1 MKISL
6 KSRIVSALAVTALA
20 GTVVV
25 GAPSAANAAPACS
38 TASFVTSC
46 VGVGADGAPY
56 TFIAAANFNG
66 TVFLYSHG
74 LRPAIPIPATLGVP
88 LGFGGAVPVT
98 NAAEPAP
105 RAIDGDMSVIN
116 KLVAAGYGVAGSGFS
131 RQGINATEALAANKE
146 LIATFKTKFPTTSKV
161 IAWGQSLGALHA
173 QKLAET
179 NPELVDGVILAC
191 PAANP
196 SGAIIDYFGDAL
208 WGFKAL
214 FDPSIKVGGY
224 STDPVV
230 RAGEQLLNIQKIL
243 VVLGSLSANVANT
256 DAKTSWPATAS
267 PAGKALAAAG
277 IPSRSAVVLV
287 GLMAGVPTRSE
298 HIDGTS
304 APSAATA
311 ESYPLA
317 AAPAIAVL
325 ENMGKTLNYG
335 TFLNADGE
343 LLAGGKIFDNTKT
356 DYAARVASDADIYS
370 FALSGNSAVAAMIGA
385 LAATPRETADP
396 AAVAKISALFGLS
409 GKIAKPT
416 VIFQNETDSFVPA
429 SIVQWYVDNYAEQYA
444 AEKLAAMTAAK
455 KSRSY
460 VAPTNNLVTLW
471 QKTAAKYSKFTATG
485 APDTTATRGAGTGHC
500 DFSAAQWLAAA
511 DLMTATLKDG
521 KFPLGGKIATT
532 ARKVGLSYDNKF
544 RVPTFKALQ

>member
-6 KSRIVSALAVTALA
+6 KSRIVSSLAVTAVA
-20 GTVVV
+20 ATVMV
-25 GAPSAANAAPACS
+25 GAPTAANAAPACT
-38 TASFVTSC
+38 TASFVTRC
-46 VGVGADGAPY
+46 AGVGADGAPY
-56 TFIAAANFNG
+56 QFIAAANFNG

-74 LRPAIPIPATLGVP
+74 LRPSIDISAPIGTL
-88 LGFGGAVPVT
+88 LGFGGALPVT
-98 NAAEPAP
+98 NAAEPGP
-105 RAIDGDMSVIN
+105 LAIDGDLSVIN

-146 LIATFKTKFPTTSKV
+146 LIATFKAKFPTTTKV
-161 IAWGQSLGALHA
+161 IAWGPSLGGLHS

-179 NPELVDGVILAC
+179 NPDLVDGVILAC

-224 STDPVV
+224 STDPVI
-230 RAGEQLLNIQKIL
+230 RAGEQLLNVQKIL
-243 VVLGSLSANVANT
+243 VVLGALSAQVANP
-256 DAKTSWPATAS
+256 DATTSWPATAS

-287 GLMAGVPTRSE
+287 GLMSGVPTRSE

-304 APSAATA
+304 APSAAVA

-317 AAPAIAVL
+317 VAPAIAVL

-356 DYAARVASDADIYS
+356 DYAARVAADADIYS
-370 FALSGNSAVAAMIGA
+370 FALSGNNAVAAIIRA

-396 AAVAKISALFGLS
+396 AAVAKITSLFGLT
-409 GKIAKPT
+409 GKITKPT
-416 VIFQNETDSFVPA
+416 VIFQSETDSFVPA
-429 SIVQWYVDNYAEQYA
+429 SIVQWYADSYVEQYA
-444 AEKLAAMTAAK
+444 AEKMKAMTEAK

-460 VAPTNNLVTLW
+460 VPPTNNLVTLW
-471 QKTAAKYSKFTATG
+471 QKTAAKYSKFTAAG
-485 APDTTATRGAGTGHC
+485 LPDTTVKGGAGTGHC
-500 DFSAAQWLAAA
+500 AFTAAQWLAAA
-511 DLMTATLKDG
+511 DLMTARLADG
-521 KFPLGGKIATT
+521 KFPLGGKITST
-532 ARKVGLSYDNKF
+532 ARKVGLSYDKDF
-544 RVPTFKALQ
+544 RVPLFKALQ